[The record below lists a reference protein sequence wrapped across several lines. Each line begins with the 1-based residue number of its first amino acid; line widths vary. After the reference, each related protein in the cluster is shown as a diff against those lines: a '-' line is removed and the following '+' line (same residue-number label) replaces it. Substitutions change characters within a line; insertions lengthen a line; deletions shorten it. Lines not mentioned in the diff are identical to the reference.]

1 MRITRQI
8 AGIALVLSLG
18 MIAGQ
23 AGEASQWPKKT
34 NYGWQCLSQSHC
46 NDLAKQ
52 NSKTKVCRKKVKGN
66 EWSSK
71 YKYCLKPLWKG
82 APCNSGEQ
90 CATNACLDGRCGEA
104 YAKEVTTHTAEDQTV
119 PSLDDL
125 SRLKNELTEELK
137 QLKAELDNLRNNP
150 TCHWQ
155 GHDRILITPR
165 DFFQISGEEVK
176 VHTNY
181 YDRGGAVELHDNY
194 DVIAQFTIPKNCIAT
209 EVAISLNEDC
219 TGFGVYTSRLLYEK
233 ADKVFE
239 PGSMGSIV
247 VGSDIRSYTKPI
259 GQAVIK
265 PSQNLADTQFTTIS
279 TLIAPFDPVS
289 NVLTVRIYDRDK
301 KPRSKEEFFGVF
313 GPVVDPLGLHTDAFN
328 MFMSANYD
336 EHNCDV
342 SGGYIKLEP
351 AGVESSSASGS
362 KSNPSETSILAT
374 AKGKSAVIE
383 VAKLPEPVKVIG
395 VQEVVTTGG
404 SIACGTGE
412 TFTLD
417 CINQNACMKP
427 EEPGFDWVVGKI
439 HSPIVPKMFYG
450 KDLSLGEDYAWWQN
464 EANKCAIRS
473 LEGQVAQGDYLE
485 DPGFGKGPA
494 ATTCNFSASGM
505 MWCQH

>member
-104 YAKEVTTHTAEDQTV
+104 YAKEVTTHTAEDKTV

-165 DFFQISGEEVK
+165 DFFQISGEEIK

-219 TGFGVYTSRLLYEK
+219 TGFRVYTSRLLHTK
-233 ADKVFE
+233 ADNVREGNINPKT
-239 PGSMGSIV
+239 V
-247 VGSDIRSYTKPI
+247 VI
-259 GQAVIK
+259 GQAVIEK
-265 PSQNLADTQFTTIS
+265 SQNLDNTQFTTIS

-289 NVLTVRIYDRDK
+289 NVLTVRIYDHDK
-301 KPRSKEEFFGVF
+301 KPRSKEELFGVF
-313 GPVVDPLGLHTDAFN
+313 DVWVDPLGLYTDAFN

-336 EHNCDV
+336 AHNCDV
-342 SGGYIKLEP
+342 SGGYIKLET
-351 AGVESSSASGS
+351 AGVGSSSASGS
-362 KSNPSETSILAT
+362 KSKPSETSPLAT
-374 AKGKSAVIE
+374 AKGKSVVID
-383 VAKLPEPVKVIG
+383 VAKVPEPVKVIG
-395 VQEVVTTGG
+395 VQKVVTTAV

-427 EEPGFDWVVGKI
+427 EEPGLKDWVVGKI
-439 HSPIVPKMFYG
+439 HSPIVPKMLNS
-450 KDLSLGEDYAWWQN
+450 KDLSLGEDYDWWQK
-464 EANKCAIRS
+464 EANKCALLT
-473 LEGQVAQGDYLE
+473 LEEKIAQGDYLE
-485 DPGFGKGPA
+485 DPKFTKGA
-494 ATTCNFSASGM
+494 GSHAGCDYAASGM